1 MKVTEALKKD
11 ISHFERIY
19 DENKEAKALA
29 SRGDFL
35 NKFPINAIKDLKI
48 EDYVTGRGTASFCNY
63 VEAKT
68 KAWATIQG
76 STSIKFGVYYGKMK
90 PDESKKYRFAKKF
103 GSNHKEAFLSVK
115 SALVKLIKDAK
126 AERYKEVDK
135 NPLSQMFKAKVI
147 SLYFPEQYINIC
159 SEEHIEQLALEIGLK
174 KGLPISEYQHLFL
187 KHKSANP
194 LTADWSNPKF
204 MSFLYMKYIRENL
217 YTDASS
223 LLSKPLKDTDK
234 EVDFDELQQVRKE
247 LGKISEDFA
256 LDWEKNRLRGLGR
269 EDLANKIKDK
279 TKKPAN
285 GYDFLS
291 FEADGSNRQIEVKS
305 LGISKGLGKGGY
317 RFFLSENEKKVSLNN
332 SESYYFYMVQFGKD
346 MKPADIHVK
355 KADELYE
362 IAELSP
368 AAFKVMFSIAKEQ
381 KKG

>member
-1 MKVTEALKKD
+1 MNVTESLKKD

-35 NKFPINAIKDLKI
+35 NKFPINSIKDLKI

-115 SALVKLIKDAK
+115 SALIKLIKDAK

-159 SEEHIEQLALEIGLK
+159 SEEHIEQLAVEMGLK

-223 LLSKPLKDTDK
+223 LLSRPRKDTDK
-234 EVDFDELQQVRKE
+234 EVDFDELQQVRNE

-269 EDLANKIKDK
+269 EDLANKIKD
-279 TKKPAN
+279 
-285 GYDFLS
+285 FLS

-305 LGISKGLGKGGY
+305 LGKSKQVDGDSF
-317 RFFLSENEKKVSLNN
+317 RFFLSENERKVSVENKK
-332 SESYYFYMVQFGKD
+332 SYYFYMVEFSKE
-346 MKPADIHVK
+346 MKPIDIHIK
-355 KADELYE
+355 NANELYNF
-362 IAELSP
+362 AELSP
-368 AAFKVMFSIAKEQ
+368 TAYEVRFAIT
-381 KKG
+381 